1 MNSRAKE
8 VLAPLAT
15 LSFAA
20 ASLLVIRSLIF
31 GTFTFWYLDWNL
43 FLAWL
48 PLVFAWLLVRY
59 VRQHPWVSWQGGAL
73 TLLWLGFLPN
83 SFYIVTD
90 FMHLQEVTER
100 TLLFDVVLMF
110 LFSLAGYTVGFVS
123 VIMVHKLMLTRIN
136 RASAARVV
144 AGVFLACSFAIYL
157 GRFLRWNTWDV
168 ITNPAGIIL
177 DVTDR
182 IVNPVAHEQTF
193 WVTILFFVLLCA
205 LYFVLWQLLHGWQR
219 ETKRQKLAE

>member
-1 MNSRAKE
+1 MNPQAKA

-20 ASLLVIRSLIF
+20 ASLLVIRSVIF
-31 GTFTFWYLDWNL
+31 GSLTFWYLDWNL

-59 VRQHPWVSWQGGAL
+59 VRHNPWVSWQGGAL
-73 TLLWLGFLPN
+73 SLLWLGFLPN

-90 FMHLQEVTER
+90 FMHLQEVSQQ

-110 LFSLAGYTVGFVS
+110 MFSLAGYAVGFVS
-123 VIMVHKLMLTRIN
+123 VIMVHRLLLTRIN

-168 ITNPAGIIL
+168 IVNPAGIIL
-177 DVTDR
+177 DITDR
-182 IVNPVAHEQTF
+182 IINPVAHEQTF
-193 WVTILFFVLLCA
+193 WVTILFFVLLNA
-205 LYFVLWQLLHGWQR
+205 LYFVLWQLTQSSTAVCHR
-219 ETKRQKLAE
+219 KKLAE